1 MRPVKRDKSDVEGAG
16 ETVWEGSEG
25 VVLVLV
31 VGFSIWVGL
40 EGTFDE
46 LCRRLSVACW
56 DTDDRERI
64 RGQCE

>member
-1 MRPVKRDKSDVEGAG
+1 MKRDKSDVEGAG

-31 VGFSIWVGL
+31 VGLSIWVAL

-46 LCRRLSVACW
+46 LCRRLSVAYW
-56 DTDDRERI
+56 DREDR
-64 RGQCE
+64 

>member
-25 VVLVLV
+25 FVLV
-31 VGFSIWVGL
+31 VGLSIWVAL

-46 LCRRLSVACW
+46 LCRRLSVVYW
-56 DTDDRERI
+56 DRDDR
-64 RGQCE
+64 